1 MSTLLTKLCVGEEV
15 DFDPCQQLLDNSD
28 CVNPQT
34 KIRIFMTLCGL
45 IVFIELCWSIIRGSL
60 GREPYNEAFH
70 ATLALP
76 MRGDIQRKDRPP
88 DLVKHKR
95 WKRDAV
101 TLMKTILLFC
111 YSLFIVLVTMK
122 IIVVKLFHLV
132 LKKMMMM
139 PAKSNVTPHLTC
151 QDNLQTDLP
160 HLSQSFCRAEYYTEP
175 THFCKI
181 VFSRNLISY
190 IRFWVR

>member
-15 DFDPCQQLLDNSD
+15 DFDPCQQLLDSSD

-34 KIRIFMTLCGL
+34 KIRKVMALCGL

-95 WKRDAV
+95 WGGDAV
-101 TLMKTILLFC
+101 TWMKMILLF
-111 YSLFIVLVTMK
+111 LVFC
-122 IIVVKLFHLV
+122 LS
-132 LKKMMMM
+132 
-139 PAKSNVTPHLTC
+139 AG
-151 QDNLQTDLP
+151 DNEDYCDETIPFGVDEDDDD
-160 HLSQSFCRAEYYTEP
+160 A
-175 THFCKI
+175 CKE
-181 VFSRNLISY
+181 
-190 IRFWVR
+190 

>member
-1 MSTLLTKLCVGEEV
+1 
-15 DFDPCQQLLDNSD
+15 
-28 CVNPQT
+28 
-34 KIRIFMTLCGL
+34 MTLCGL

-95 WKRDAV
+95 WKRYAV
-101 TLMKTILLFC
+101 TLMKRILFGCWWQWRWLWC
-111 YSLFIVLVTMK
+111 SLMM
-122 IIVVKLFHLV
+122 KLFHLV
-132 LKKMMMM
+132 LMKMMMM

-190 IRFWVR
+190 IRFWVRWSLSDSLLPLLFLKYQKREVSPQL

>member
-34 KIRIFMTLCGL
+34 KMHIFMTLCGL

-60 GREPYNEAFH
+60 GRDPYNEAFH

-88 DLVKHKR
+88 DLVKH
-95 WKRDAV
+95 
-101 TLMKTILLFC
+101 TQGN
-111 YSLFIVLVTMK
+111 
-122 IIVVKLFHLV
+122 
-132 LKKMMMM
+132 KKVGGGC
-139 PAKSNVTPHLTC
+139 S
-151 QDNLQTDLP
+151 
-160 HLSQSFCRAEYYTEP
+160 
-175 THFCKI
+175 I
-181 VFSRNLISY
+181 
-190 IRFWVR
+190 

>member
-15 DFDPCQQLLDNSD
+15 DFDPCQQLLGNSD

-88 DLVKHKR
+88 DLVKHTQGNK
-95 WKRDAV
+95 KGGMMV
-101 TLMKTILLFC
+101 IM
-111 YSLFIVLVTMK
+111 M
-122 IIVVKLFHLV
+122 LFHDETN
-132 LKKMMMM
+132 
-139 PAKSNVTPHLTC
+139 PFGA
-151 QDNLQTDLP
+151 DEDDDD
-160 HLSQSFCRAEYYTEP
+160 A
-175 THFCKI
+175 CKE
-181 VFSRNLISY
+181 
-190 IRFWVR
+190 

>member
-34 KIRIFMTLCGL
+34 KIHIFMTLCGL

-88 DLVKHKR
+88 DLVKHTQGNKKVGGR
-95 WKRDAV
+95 CSDFDEDDSFR
-101 TLMKTILLFC
+101 M
-111 YSLFIVLVTMK
+111 LVTMK
-122 IIVVKLFHLV
+122 VIIMFFHDETIPFGV
-132 LKKMMMM
+132 DEDDDD
-139 PAKSNVTPHLTC
+139 A
-151 QDNLQTDLP
+151 
-160 HLSQSFCRAEYYTEP
+160 
-175 THFCKI
+175 CKE
-181 VFSRNLISY
+181 
-190 IRFWVR
+190 